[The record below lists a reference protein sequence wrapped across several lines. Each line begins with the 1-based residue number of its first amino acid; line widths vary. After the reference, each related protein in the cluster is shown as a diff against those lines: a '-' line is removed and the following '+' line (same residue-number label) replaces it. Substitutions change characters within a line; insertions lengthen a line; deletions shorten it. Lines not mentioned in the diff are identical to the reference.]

1 MKLTTQEL
9 AIVSKLIDLN
19 YEYFDKEV
27 DNNFIKNQIND
38 NLECYQAPKNIQQ
51 DTDLCKVKQEDFYI
65 LKSRIDRYFN

>member
-38 NLECYQAPKNIQQ
+38 NLECYQAPKNSQQ
-51 DTDLCKVKQEDFYI
+51 DTDLC
-65 LKSRIDRYFN
+65 